1 LVQRLFKRASVVVVV
16 LSGRVGLELELGALL
31 VLAKCCAIAFGR
43 LVENQQAWSFFE
55 ARVQAQHG
63 LLGKPRA
70 MPNSFRR
77 VSLCLVA

>member
-1 LVQRLFKRASVVVVV
+1 MVQRLFKRASVVVVV
-16 LSGRVGLELELGALL
+16 LSGRVGLELGALL

-43 LVENQQAWSFFE
+43 LVENQQAWPFFE